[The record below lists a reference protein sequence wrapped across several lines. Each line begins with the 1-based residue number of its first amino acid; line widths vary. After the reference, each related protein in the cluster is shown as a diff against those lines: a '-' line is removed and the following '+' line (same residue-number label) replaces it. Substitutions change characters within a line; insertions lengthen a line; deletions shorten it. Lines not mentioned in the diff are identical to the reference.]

1 MAILYIAVLLSILLA
16 VHMIVVGMARSAVQA
31 AADRAVTAA
40 QSAGNGDCD
49 GDPTLGYSARQCI
62 GIFTAQWAMAA
73 SRGSVVLARP
83 ATVWVQP
90 ERGSVTVWV
99 YGATTSPL
107 AGRVEVVGRACGP
120 LDDVLASQLVDVPA
134 DAWRC

>member
-1 MAILYIAVLLSILLA
+1 MAILYIAVFLAIVLA
-16 VHMIVVGMARSAVQA
+16 VHMVVVGMARSAVQA

-40 QSAGNGDCD
+40 QSAGDGDCD
-49 GDPTLGYSARQCI
+49 DDEHLGSARQCM

-73 SRGSVVLARP
+73 SRGAVVLARP
-83 ATVWVQP
+83 ATVWVEP

-134 DAWRC
+134 DTWRC